1 METAVKEL
9 INSLLKECKNKKIDL
24 KINDDY
30 YLNKEKQQFVD
41 FLEWIEIAD
50 IKFQFNNKKIVEQYY
65 NEPITKIK

>member
-9 INSLLKECKNKKIDL
+9 INSLLKECKNKNIDL
-24 KINDDY
+24 KFNDDY